1 MTIKICI
8 RIIDYKFGALTE
20 YFHLF
25 SKTVSSLF
33 ENSMYQKETHYNGL
47 SVMPSLF
54 QMNIT
59 ANWGSHGR
67 IAEQIGNLVMQE
79 GWDSYIAYGRWANQS
94 RSHLI
99 RIGSMLDERLHAVE
113 TRLFDNHGLASGG
126 RRVH

>member
-1 MTIKICI
+1 
-8 RIIDYKFGALTE
+8 
-20 YFHLF
+20 
-25 SKTVSSLF
+25 
-33 ENSMYQKETHYNGL
+33 
-47 SVMPSLF
+47 
-54 QMNIT
+54 MNIT